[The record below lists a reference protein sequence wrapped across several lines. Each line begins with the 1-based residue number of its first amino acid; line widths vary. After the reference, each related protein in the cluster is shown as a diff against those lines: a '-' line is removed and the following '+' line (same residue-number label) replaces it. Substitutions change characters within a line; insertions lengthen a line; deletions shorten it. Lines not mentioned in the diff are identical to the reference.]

1 MKHYQVHHCSE
12 SKPIWSMAEV
22 MTDFTFA
29 WENRSTPKTEFRAL
43 WNQQDLHFR
52 FDCHDNDL
60 VLAGGATVKDRAL
73 GSDRVEIFF
82 APDLSLNPYYCLE
95 MTPRGDALAYKAKF
109 YREIDWNW
117 SCLGLHLEAQIQGDH
132 YTVSGFIPLST
143 LIELNVLKPHAR
155 DFSVGVYRAE
165 FSRNAEGSVH
175 AGWMPWVN
183 PHTDKPD
190 FHVPSSFGVF
200 DLVGGSV

>member
-1 MKHYQVHHCSE
+1 
-12 SKPIWSMAEV
+12 MAEV

-29 WENRSTPKTEFRAL
+29 WENRPTPKTEFRAL

-52 FDCHDNDL
+52 FYCHDNDL

-132 YTVSGFIPLST
+132 YTISGFIPLST

-175 AGWMPWVN
+175 SGWMPWVN